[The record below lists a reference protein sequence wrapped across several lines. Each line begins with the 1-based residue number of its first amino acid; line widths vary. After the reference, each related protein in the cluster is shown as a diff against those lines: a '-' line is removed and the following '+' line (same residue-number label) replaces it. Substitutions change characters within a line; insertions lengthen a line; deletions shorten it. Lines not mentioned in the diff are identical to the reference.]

1 MGLSQGPTFIC
12 FVTLTIS
19 FNFSKSQKYFPIYLT
34 QLFNNQRTKEQRR
47 DRYEIIIYSKD
58 TTSTIT
64 LLFNVVKLL
73 FFKCY
78 TIGTLYLTYE
88 IFLY

>member
-1 MGLSQGPTFIC
+1 MGLSQRPIFIC

-58 TTSTIT
+58 TASTIT
-64 LLFNVVKLL
+64 LLFNVVKL
-73 FFKCY
+73 FFQM
-78 TIGTLYLTYE
+78 LYNWHTVLN
-88 IFLY
+88 L